1 MDEIAEEGIAAHW
14 RYKEGRDKPD
24 DIDKYVKWLRDL
36 IEILQTESTGAKDFM
51 DTLKIDL
58 FKDEIFVFT
67 PMGDLIRL
75 PKGAT
80 PVDFAYEVHTEI
92 GTRCIG
98 AKVDGKMVPLNSEL
112 RSGQTIEIITSDSH
126 RPSYAWLK
134 FVTTAKAIGAIKRY
148 LRKAQFEESINL
160 GKEILEK
167 ENQRNKELRF
177 LKTVQ
182 ESFEELGFSE
192 LDKLYAAVGSGILT
206 IPQIYAKLFPQKE
219 EQLVRQDLD
228 ELFIETAR
236 KSVKGI
242 KVQGISNLMVSF
254 AKCCNPIPG
263 DQIIGF
269 VSRGRGVIIH
279 RSDCSNIPSLLE
291 DDERLL
297 NVEWDIAG
305 TQAFL
310 VRLKIMAQERK
321 KFLKDV
327 TDIMASTDTNI
338 ISVSGDVDES
348 IIHLNLVIQVENL
361 RHLNKILAKLQ
372 NVQGII
378 SVERK

>member
-1 MDEIAEEGIAAHW
+1 M
-14 RYKEGRDKPD
+14 
-24 DIDKYVKWLRDL
+24 
-36 IEILQTESTGAKDFM
+36 
-51 DTLKIDL
+51 
-58 FKDEIFVFT
+58 
-67 PMGDLIRL
+67 
-75 PKGAT
+75 
-80 PVDFAYEVHTEI
+80 
-92 GTRCIG
+92 
-98 AKVDGKMVPLNSEL
+98 
-112 RSGQTIEIITSDSH
+112 
-126 RPSYAWLK
+126 
-134 FVTTAKAIGAIKRY
+134 
-148 LRKAQFEESINL
+148 
-160 GKEILEK
+160 
-167 ENQRNKELRF
+167 
-177 LKTVQ
+177 KTVQ

-269 VSRGRGVIIH
+269 VSRGRGVKSH

>member
-1 MDEIAEEGIAAHW
+1 
-14 RYKEGRDKPD
+14 
-24 DIDKYVKWLRDL
+24 
-36 IEILQTESTGAKDFM
+36 M

-182 ESFEELGFSE
+182 ESFEELGFSD
-192 LDKLYAAVGSGILT
+192 LNKLYAAVGSGVLT
-206 IPQIYAKLFPQKE
+206 IPQIYAKLFPQKQ

-291 DDERLL
+291 EDERLL
-297 NVEWDIAG
+297 DVEWDIAG

>member
-1 MDEIAEEGIAAHW
+1 M
-14 RYKEGRDKPD
+14 
-24 DIDKYVKWLRDL
+24 
-36 IEILQTESTGAKDFM
+36 
-51 DTLKIDL
+51 
-58 FKDEIFVFT
+58 
-67 PMGDLIRL
+67 
-75 PKGAT
+75 
-80 PVDFAYEVHTEI
+80 
-92 GTRCIG
+92 
-98 AKVDGKMVPLNSEL
+98 
-112 RSGQTIEIITSDSH
+112 
-126 RPSYAWLK
+126 
-134 FVTTAKAIGAIKRY
+134 
-148 LRKAQFEESINL
+148 
-160 GKEILEK
+160 
-167 ENQRNKELRF
+167 
-177 LKTVQ
+177 Q

-291 DDERLL
+291 EDERLL
-297 NVEWDIAG
+297 DVEWDIAG